1 MNPLSEPRTP
11 NYLQRYYKN
20 YSFGHIKTS
29 IAFPENSSLNDY
41 DILQYRNTVYGFHIS
56 HSIFLNNSIVYCRKQ
71 GMTFPR
77 S

>member
-1 MNPLSEPRTP
+1 MYPPSEPRTLT
-11 NYLQRYYKN
+11 YLQRYYKN
-20 YSFGHIKTS
+20 YSFEHIKIS

-41 DILQYRNTVYGFHIS
+41 DVLQYRNTVYGFHIG
-56 HSIFLNNSIVYCRKQ
+56 HSKFLNNSIVYCRKQ